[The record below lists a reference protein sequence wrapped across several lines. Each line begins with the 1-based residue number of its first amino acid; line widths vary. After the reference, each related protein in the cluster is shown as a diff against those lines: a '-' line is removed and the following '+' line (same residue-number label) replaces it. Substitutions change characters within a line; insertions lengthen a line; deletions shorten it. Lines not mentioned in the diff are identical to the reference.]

1 MQKGLDSTM
10 TAATTILAG
19 RQAGR
24 QADRQAGRQETN
36 PAFFGRSK
44 IYRDTL
50 NTVTAQRAGAVF
62 LYIKV

>member
-1 MQKGLDSTM
+1 MSTQSI
-10 TAATTILAG
+10 ILAG

-24 QADRQAGRQETN
+24 QADRQATN
-36 PAFFGRSK
+36 PAFFGCSK

-50 NTVTAQRAGAVF
+50 NTVTAQCAGTVF

>member
-1 MQKGLDSTM
+1 M

-24 QADRQAGRQETN
+24 QATN
-36 PAFFGRSK
+36 PAFFGCSK

-50 NTVTAQRAGAVF
+50 NTVTAQRAGTVF